1 MMKTSKSIAYRKCG
15 VKYCTNKSSVDSNEL
30 SYFTL
35 PKDSERRAM
44 WIENCIPELA
54 DKNIQV
60 KDVRICQEHLE
71 NKMFLNVLTKN
82 RLTDNAIPTLFND
95 DILAKRANCD
105 EADSTVDL
113 STPLACS
120 SPDRSSSSLSFS
132 SSTSSTQT
140 PLQLSN
146 ATPKKLELRKQLRL
160 AKDHIRT
167 LENRL
172 YLLDHLDS
180 VESFLNNCEK
190 FLSPNLILIIKSHL
204 MQKERKKGGYRYN
217 NEMKQFALTIY
228 FWVQRFIILL
238 KQHFLCQQ

>member
-1 MMKTSKSIAYRKCG
+1 
-15 VKYCTNKSSVDSNEL
+15 L
-30 SYFTL
+30 
-35 PKDSERRAM
+35 
-44 WIENCIPELA
+44 
-54 DKNIQV
+54 
-60 KDVRICQEHLE
+60 
-71 NKMFLNVLTKN
+71 VL
-82 RLTDNAIPTLFND
+82 D

-146 ATPKKLELRKQLRL
+146 ATPRKLELRKQLRL

-172 YLLDHLDS
+172 YLLEHLDS
-180 VESFLNNCEK
+180 LELFLNHCEK

-228 FWVQRFIILL
+228 FLVYNFIKTTLSLLTISTLKRTTSKFEILPVL
-238 KQHFLCQQ
+238 NDFLFDFINFKTRNYTPEALPMYTLCR